1 MLLGTDGVFDNCWA
15 AELLALLPAEP
26 TTAATTKAEAS
37 DNTGAADGDGAS
49 SSSSSSPSP
58 LSLSARDIAE
68 KIVRLAA
75 ANSRDETYPSPYAAE
90 AAACGVDLRGG
101 TENGSSSFGAAVSS
115 FASKLFGGTSD
126 DEDDGGGAVLGGKM
140 DDITV
145 VVAVVG
151 AV

>member
-15 AELLALLPAEP
+15 AELLALLPTE
-26 TTAATTKAEAS
+26 TTATAKAS
-37 DNTGAADGDGAS
+37 DGGDSAS
-49 SSSSSSPSP
+49 SSPSSSSPPPPP
-58 LSLSARDIAE
+58 LSLAARDIAE
-68 KIVRLAA
+68 RIVRFAV
-75 ANSRDETYPSPYAAE
+75 ANSADETYPSPYAAE

-101 TENGSSSFGAAVSS
+101 SGENENSFGAAVSS
-115 FASKLFGGTSD
+115 FASRLFGGSD
-126 DEDDGGGAVLGGKM
+126 DEDDGGGAVLGGKL